1 MTMIERVAR
10 AICHE
15 QGKSSV
21 HWTSYVED
29 ARGALLAMREPTDFM
44 ISKGMWSR
52 SASGTYSPHE
62 IAMTIYQ
69 AMIDAALNEKE

>member
-1 MTMIERVAR
+1 MTMIERIAR

-29 ARGALLAMREPTDFM
+29 ARGVLLAMREPTELM
-44 ISKGMWSR
+44 IEKGMWSR
-52 SASGTYSPHE
+52 TTSGTYSPRE
-62 IAMTIYQ
+62 IATTIYT
-69 AMIDAALNEKE
+69 AMIDAILTEKP